1 MSQSPTLLLPEV
13 PALVAGTGSA
23 AGAWPDGTLETLDLG
38 EAGRV
43 AKTQKPMLVHRLSM
57 AARLKIDAFQ
67 AHDLLELYAFVR
79 PATSCLPSPDG
90 LCAALGLPKPKD
102 RLDAALALPEIAG
115 RLLGDL
121 QNLSPRAHAL
131 ALGSAIAMT
140 RGGWPWGPSVLAA
153 LGHSGDMPHRA
164 NTLAGLKVWE
174 RLAEWSEHA
183 PPPPPGSI
191 PVEVEAAR
199 SRLAKL
205 LGPNAEARPQQADY
219 ASAASLAFQP
229 RKLADA
235 PNAVLAEAGTGTGKT
250 LGYVAPASLWAEI
263 NEGAVWISTFTRH
276 LQRQI
281 DGELDRLYPDP
292 DEKARR
298 VVVRKGRENYLCL
311 LNLEEAVQSLPA
323 HPDDAVALGLMAR
336 WVLATRDGDLVGGD
350 FPGWLADLAGRNRT
364 LGLADRRGECIFSSC
379 SHITRCFVERSIRKA
394 RRARIVIANHALV
407 MIQSSLGAIGDD
419 GLVQR
424 LIFDEGHHLF
434 DAADSAFS
442 AHLSGLETHELRR
455 WLLGAEEGTRSR
467 ARGLKKRVEDLALTD
482 QDAVNA
488 LQDALQAAQHL
499 PAHGWSRRLKDRAPY
514 GACERFL
521 DLVRAQVLARADK
534 HSYTLECDALPLNE
548 GLPQAAAT
556 LGVALERMAKPLA
569 RLAKCLAKKLSD
581 EAKDLDSNTRSRID
595 SLIRSI
601 ERRALVPLLAWGRML
616 AEIEQAN
623 GAQTIDWMTIEQI
636 DGREIDVALNRA
648 FVDPTKPFAE
658 QVMMPAHGVLITSA
672 TLTDSTGD
680 AQTDW
685 QSAEWRTG
693 TVHLPLPAVR
703 AQHPSPYDYAKQ
715 AKVFIVTDVRKDDLD
730 QVAAAYRELF
740 IAAEGGALGLFTA
753 ITRLKGV
760 QAKIAK
766 PLDEAGLP
774 LLAQHVDGLD
784 NATLVDLFR
793 SEEDACLLGTDAMR
807 DGVDVP
813 GRALRLLVFDR
824 VPWPRPDIVHRARRQ
839 AFGGKHYDDMLT
851 RFKLKQAFGRLIRKE
866 TDHGV
871 FVLLDPMMPSRLFGA
886 FPYGVVPRRVGLAE
900 AVGEIRGF
908 LVSPPPQRPPS
919 SQP

>member
-1 MSQSPTLLLPEV
+1 MTIAPPLLLPEV
-13 PALVAGTGSA
+13 PALVAGLGTVA
-23 AGAWPDGTLETLDLG
+23 AAFPDGTLETLDVPQ
-38 EAGRV
+38 AGRI
-43 AKTQKPMLVHRLSM
+43 AKSMKPMVVHRLNM
-57 AARLKIDAFQ
+57 AARLKIDAFT
-67 AHDLLELYAFVR
+67 AHDLLELFAFVR
-79 PATSCLPSPDG
+79 PGASCLPSPEG
-90 LCAALGLPKPKD
+90 LCLALGLAKPKD
-102 RLDAALALPEIAG
+102 RLDAALALPEIAT
-115 RLLGDL
+115 RLLSEL
-121 QNLSPRAHAL
+121 QQLSPRQHAV
-131 ALGSAIAMT
+131 ALGAAVAMSK
-140 RGGWPWGPSVLAA
+140 GGWPWGPSVLAA
-153 LGHSGDMPHRA
+153 LGHTGDLPHRA

-174 RLAEWSEHA
+174 RLGEWSEHA
-183 PPPPPGSI
+183 PPPPPGSM
-191 PVEVEAAR
+191 PVDAEAAR
-199 SRLAKL
+199 KRLAQL
-205 LGPNAEARPQQADY
+205 LGQGAEDRPQQADY
-219 ASAASLAFQP
+219 ASAAALAFQP
-229 RKLADA
+229 RKMQDA

-250 LGYVAPASLWAEI
+250 LGYVAPASVWAEI
-263 NEGAVWISTFTRH
+263 NEGTVWISTFTRH

-281 DGELDRLYPDP
+281 DGELDRLYPDA

-311 LNLEEAVQSLPA
+311 LNLEEAVMSLPA
-323 HPDDAVALGLMAR
+323 HPDDAIALGLMAR

-350 FPGWLADLAGRNRT
+350 FPGWLADLVGRSRT

-407 MIQSSLGAIGDD
+407 MVQSSLGNIGDD

-434 DAADSAFS
+434 DAADGAFS
-442 AHLSGLETHELRR
+442 AHLSGLETYELRR
-455 WLLGAEEGTRSR
+455 WLLGAEDGARSR
-467 ARGLKKRVEDLALTD
+467 ARGLKKRVEDLAENSQEAID
-482 QDAVNA
+482 A
-488 LQDALQAAQHL
+488 LQAALQAAQHL
-499 PAHGWSRRLKDRAPY
+499 PGYGWAKRLKDHAPY
-514 GACERFL
+514 GAAERFL
-521 DLVRAQVLARADK
+521 DLVRGQVLARADR
-534 HSYTLECDALPLNE
+534 HSYTLECDTLPLNE
-548 GLPQAAAT
+548 GLAQAAAT
-556 LGVALERMAKPLA
+556 LAVALERMARPLA
-569 RLAKCLAKKLSD
+569 QLVKIFAKKLSD
-581 EAKDLDSNTRSRID
+581 EAKDLDSNSRQRID

-601 ERRALVPLLAWGRML
+601 ERRALVPLHAWGRML
-616 AEIEQAN
+616 AEIEA
-623 GAQTIDWMTIEQI
+623 GGGDLSVDWMTIEQI
-636 DGREIDVALNRA
+636 DGREIDVGLNRA
-648 FVDPTKPFAE
+648 FIDPTKPFAE

-685 QSAEWRTG
+685 QSAEQRTG
-693 TVHLPLPAVR
+693 TLHLPLPALR
-703 AQHPSPYDYAKQ
+703 AAHPSPYNYADQ
-715 AKVFIVTDVRKDDLD
+715 ARVFIVTDVRKDDLD

-740 IAAEGGALGLFTA
+740 IASGGGALGLFTA

-760 QAKIAK
+760 HGRIAK

-793 SEEDACLLGTDAMR
+793 AEEDACLLGTDAMR

-824 VPWPRPDIVHRARRQ
+824 VPWPRPDIVHRARRK
-839 AFGGKHYDDMLT
+839 AFGGKQFDDMLT

-886 FPYGVVPRRVGLAE
+886 FPDGVIPRRVGLAE

-908 LVSPPPQRPPS
+908 LGMEKP
-919 SQP
+919 

>member
-1 MSQSPTLLLPEV
+1 MNSPPTLLLPDV
-13 PALVAGTGSA
+13 PALVGGLGSVGA
-23 AGAWPDGTLETLDLG
+23 AFPDGTLETLDLG
-38 EAGRV
+38 EAGRI
-43 AKTQKPMLVHRLSM
+43 ARSQKPIVVHRLNM
-57 AARLKIDAFQ
+57 AARLKIDSFV
-67 AHDLLELYAFVR
+67 AHDLLELFAFVR

-90 LCAALGLPKPKD
+90 LCQALGLPKPKD
-102 RLDAALALPEIAG
+102 RLDAALALPDIAA
-115 RLLGDL
+115 RLLSEL
-121 QNLSPRAHAL
+121 QQLSPRNRAVC
-131 ALGSAIAMT
+131 LGCAVAMT
-140 RGGWPWGPSVLAA
+140 KGGWTWGPSVLAA
-153 LGHSGDMPHRA
+153 LGHGGEMPHRA

-174 RLAEWSEHA
+174 RLGEWSDHA
-183 PPPPPGSI
+183 PPPPPGSQ
-191 PVEVEAAR
+191 PVDAEAAR
-199 SRLAKL
+199 ARLAQL

-219 ASAASLAFQP
+219 ASAAALAFMP
-229 RKLADA
+229 RKMQDA

-263 NEGAVWISTFTRH
+263 NEGVVWISTYTRH

-311 LNLEEAVQSLPA
+311 LNLEEAVHALPS

-336 WVLATRDGDLVGGD
+336 WVLASRDGDLVGGD
-350 FPGWLADLAGRNRT
+350 FPGWLADLVGRNRT

-407 MIQSSLGAIGDD
+407 MIQSSLGNIGDD
-419 GLVQR
+419 GIVQR

-434 DAADSAFS
+434 DAADGAFS
-442 AHLSGLETHELRR
+442 AHLSGFETYELRR

-482 QDAVNA
+482 QEAIDA
-488 LQDALQAAQHL
+488 LQAALQAAQHL
-499 PAHGWSRRLKDRAPY
+499 PGYGWAKRLKDRAPY
-514 GACERFL
+514 GAAERFL
-521 DLVRAQVLARADK
+521 DLVRQQVLARADR
-534 HSYTLECDALPLNE
+534 HSYTLECDTQPLAE

-556 LGVALERMAKPLA
+556 LAVAFERMAKPMTQLV
-569 RLAKCLAKKLSD
+569 KCLAKKLSD
-581 EAKDLDSNTRSRID
+581 EAKDLDTNTRQRIE

-601 ERRALVPLLAWGRML
+601 ERRALVNLLAWGRML
-616 AEIEQAN
+616 AELEN
-623 GAQTIDWMTIEQI
+623 GASENYVDWMTIEQI
-636 DGREIDVALNRA
+636 DGREIDVGLNRA

-685 QSAEWRTG
+685 QSALWRTG
-693 TVHLPLPAVR
+693 AVHLPLPAIR
-703 AQHPSPYDYAKQ
+703 AQHPSPYDYAQQ

-740 IAAEGGALGLFTA
+740 IAAGGGALGLFTA
-753 ITRLKGV
+753 IARLKAV
-760 QAKIAK
+760 QARIAK

-793 SEEDACLLGTDAMR
+793 AEEDACLLGTDAMR

-824 VPWPRPDIVHRARRQ
+824 VPWPRPDIVHRARRA

-866 TDHGV
+866 SDHGV

-886 FPYGVVPRRVGLAE
+886 FPDGVVPRRVGLAE

-908 LVSPPPQRPPS
+908 LSAFPATT
-919 SQP
+919 